1 VRSAGAETVSSA
13 RFVRESGDLCVAED
27 RSCSRPIVALGNEPP
42 AATGSTT
49 EVIDSGR
56 VQKVLKVNDG
66 RVVTLRA
73 LRSGGQHVDHR

>member
-1 VRSAGAETVSSA
+1 MLPKIALVAGPSAPLGTSHQQPQ
-13 RFVRESGDLCVAED
+13 D
-27 RSCSRPIVALGNEPP
+27 RQRKL
-42 AATGSTT
+42 
-49 EVIDSGR
+49 IDSGR